1 LDQIESSR
9 VPIRSRLRYPTQ
21 YDPIEVG
28 GAWRPTAVTP
38 DGKSTPGPDLDDVA
52 GPFKFGEFF

>member
-1 LDQIESSR
+1 
-9 VPIRSRLRYPTQ
+9 VPIRSRLCYPTQ